1 MLKISVGSSCRGSV
15 VRNLTSIHEDLGL
28 TPGLVQRVKI
38 SGVAVSCGVGWQLQL
53 RLGTSICHGGTFKKK
68 KSVEGWTAMEMLFR
82 FFRIQSVNWRVEK
95 EKRRGTEESVIF
107 TRVRTSEGVDRETF
121 KLTVVAPLC
130 YPGIYTLNG
139 GRIKEKIAHVSQR
152 VHEIFFFPTS
162 ILFLLLL

>member
-1 MLKISVGSSCRGSV
+1 
-15 VRNLTSIHEDLGL
+15 
-28 TPGLVQRVKI
+28 
-38 SGVAVSCGVGWQLQL
+38 
-53 RLGTSICHGGTFKKK
+53 
-68 KSVEGWTAMEMLFR
+68 MEMLFR

-152 VHEIFFFPTS
+152 VHEIFFSQPVYYFCYCFNMNKICTE
-162 ILFLLLL
+162 LRT